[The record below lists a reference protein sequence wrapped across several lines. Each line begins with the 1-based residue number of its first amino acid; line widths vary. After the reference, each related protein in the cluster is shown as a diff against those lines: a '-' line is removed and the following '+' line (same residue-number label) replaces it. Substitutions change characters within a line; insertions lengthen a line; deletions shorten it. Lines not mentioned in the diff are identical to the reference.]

1 MQQNDSCVFC
11 KIVQRRIPCDKVYE
25 DDLTLSFMDINPAN
39 EGHTLVIAKAH
50 FATLLDIDE
59 VSLAAVAVASRR
71 VAQAIQ
77 AALQPDGMRL
87 GQYNGAAAGQTV
99 FHYHLHII
107 PVRTGQRVDS
117 HGRSPGKLEEIR
129 QVADRIRAAFASLG
143 RQDAAR

>member
-25 DDLTLSFMDINPAN
+25 DDLTLSFMDINPAS

-71 VAQAIQ
+71 VAQASQ

-107 PVRTGQRVDS
+107 PVRTGQRVGS
-117 HGRSPGKLEEIR
+117 HGRGSGKPEEIR
-129 QVADRIRAAFASLG
+129 QVADKIRAAFASLG
-143 RQDAAR
+143 RQDAAC